1 MPDLGRTMVIKRRT
15 TFKVGLV
22 VGAVVMYLLDPER
35 GPERRARL
43 RERIVSAPRTISRFV
58 DEMWGAVD
66 QAQTRIE
73 DAADRYGD
81 DRIEDAGDSYGDVG
95 DGQQGNGAWSSAETE
110 TADRG

>member
-22 VGAVVMYLLDPER
+22 VGAAVMYLLDPER

-66 QAQTRIE
+66 QAQTRLE

-81 DRIEDAGDSYGDVG
+81 AGDVG
-95 DGQQGNGAWSSAETE
+95 DGQQGNGAWSSAESE
-110 TADRG
+110 TADID